1 MDQHKA
7 ELNTSFF
14 SNTTR
19 SMFCYPHEP
28 QLVWDFIHDT
38 TFPWDF
44 AAVTSITSPTAVLLN
59 TCSHSGNSNTLL
71 SSMAITVLLSR
82 RFMCTVICFG
92 WTVSFL
98 SNTGWTLQ
106 FACWTLLPFGPQLLL
121 RFVRFSIWQWLHGK
135 GTWPLENGLTTKWWW
150 LKAL

>member
-19 SMFCYPHEP
+19 SMFCCPHEP

-44 AAVTSITSPTAVLLN
+44 AAVASIISATAVLLN
-59 TCSHSGNSNTLL
+59 TCNHSTKAKERTAESFECLAIKYGRYR
-71 SSMAITVLLSR
+71 SSSR
-82 RFMCTVICFG
+82 RIMCTAICCG

-98 SNTGWTLQ
+98 SITNL
-106 FACWTLLPFGPQLLL
+106 
-121 RFVRFSIWQWLHGK
+121 I
-135 GTWPLENGLTTKWWW
+135 
-150 LKAL
+150 